1 MHTLWAREHNRVAEE
16 LSELNPHWDDET
28 VFQEARR
35 IVIAEMQH
43 ITYSQ
48 WLPNLLGKNTST
60 LYRRRLLRMLPTSQ
74 RPPLPNRVSERLCLF
89 ALFVCHC
96 SAGLRYAQKV
106 GLMSSTSELGNSF
119 RRSVDPSVSNAF
131 ATAGLK
137 FGLSMMQG
145 RIQ

>member
-74 RPPLPNRVSERLCLF
+74 RAPTTKSCIRTSVPIRIICLSLFCRAAVCAEGRLD
-89 ALFVCHC
+89 VQH
-96 SAGLRYAQKV
+96 Q
-106 GLMSSTSELGNSF
+106 
-119 RRSVDPSVSNAF
+119 
-131 ATAGLK
+131 
-137 FGLSMMQG
+137 
-145 RIQ
+145 